1 MRYETPFTYG
11 DVLYDGS
18 RIDVL
23 DHHFQKMMEKNQL
36 QGATYCMARS
46 GKKFVE
52 NSIGSLSFEEDQRPM
67 LPDSIFRIA
76 SITKLFT
83 ATAIFRLM
91 EDGLFRLDQPVKDI
105 LEEFQ
110 QGPFQEIQIAQLLSH
125 TSGLQPDPGCFN
137 NPYYVSQWDF
147 MRNGFRE
154 QDEKWLKNA
163 LHCGLRTKPGTEWAY
178 SSFGFVVLGEII
190 TRTTG
195 IHCEEFIMNELI
207 RKCEMQDT
215 SFKKG
220 FSLDKL
226 DRFVIVNQRQK
237 EYIELLKQGK
247 EDELNEEDKLWETVP
262 DTGGGLMSTVSDLV
276 KFGVMLEQEG
286 YYGNHRV
293 IGRKTI
299 EKMTS
304 RYTGSDIKDYC
315 WGGQG
320 VERAY
325 GYGPDLRRN
334 SATIYSKGTY
344 FHEGAGSCC
353 LMIDPEEH
361 LVSAWYV
368 PYRNGA
374 WYAEGLYNAANIM
387 WSGLR

>member
-1 MRYETPFTYG
+1 MRYETPYTYG
-11 DVLYDGS
+11 EVLYDGS

-23 DHHFQKMMEKNQL
+23 NQHFQKMMEKKQL

-52 NSIGSLSFEEDQRPM
+52 NSLGNLSFEDGKRPM

-76 SITKLFT
+76 SITKLIT
-83 ATAIFRLM
+83 ATAIFRLI

-110 QGPFQEIQIAQLLSH
+110 QGPFQEIQIAHLLSH

-137 NPYYVSQWDF
+137 NPYFLCPWDF
-147 MRNGFRE
+147 IGIGFKE

-163 LHCGLRTKPGTEWAY
+163 LHSGLRTKPGTEWAY
-178 SSFGFVVLGEII
+178 STFGFVVLGEII

-195 IHCEEFIMNELI
+195 IHCEEFIMNELVK
-207 RKCEMQDT
+207 KCEMQDT
-215 SFKKG
+215 SFKNENL
-220 FSLDKL
+220 LDKS
-226 DRFVIVNQRQK
+226 DRFVMVNQRQK
-237 EYIELLKQGK
+237 EYIEHLKQGK
-247 EDELNEEDKLWETVP
+247 EQELDDEDKLWKTVP
-262 DTGGGLMSTVSDLV
+262 DTGGGLLSTASDLV
-276 KFGVMLEQEG
+276 KFGTMLEQEG

-304 RYTGSDIKDYC
+304 RFTGSDIKDYC
-315 WGGQG
+315 WGAPG

-325 GYGPDLRRN
+325 GFGPDLRSN
-334 SATIYSKGTY
+334 SGTLYSKGTY
-344 FHEGAGSCC
+344 FHEGAGACC
-353 LMIDPEEH
+353 LMIDPVEH
-361 LVSAWYV
+361 LVAAWYV
-368 PYRNGA
+368 PFLNDA